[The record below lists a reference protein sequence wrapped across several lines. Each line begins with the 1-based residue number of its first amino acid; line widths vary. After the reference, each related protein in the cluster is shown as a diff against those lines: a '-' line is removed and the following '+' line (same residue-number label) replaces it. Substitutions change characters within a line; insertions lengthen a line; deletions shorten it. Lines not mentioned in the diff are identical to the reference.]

1 MSCDSQSRDSVCL
14 ITCTQCWGACS
25 TSCSIIREGERKR
38 AWTDLFGWWR
48 GHYLFGSFLFNSI
61 TKCRTLENRATMNWS
76 TGERERG
83 EGEERVGEKVRK
95 DKKGLLNNKSNMPV

>member
-1 MSCDSQSRDSVCL
+1 MSRDSQSHDSVCL

-25 TSCSIIREGERKR
+25 ASCGIIGEGERKR
-38 AWTDLFGWWR
+38 AWTDVFGWWR
-48 GHYLFGSFLFNSI
+48 GHNLFRGFLFNSI

-95 DKKGLLNNKSNMPV
+95 DKKDC